1 LTPLVLLLWVVNW
14 GFDRLRHDELIPF
27 MMFFDDDIESFDSDV
42 NNKFENCPEVTNDE
56 VLVIDLDDLAINKT
70 RKVTI
75 LA

>member
-1 LTPLVLLLWVVNW
+1 
-14 GFDRLRHDELIPF
+14 

-70 RKVTI
+70 RMVTI